1 MFEDFS
7 ERLFAH
13 FVAGHWRAPFSE
25 DAHSVTTDQGV
36 GLGQVMAA
44 GQPDIARAL
53 NVQRGADRQACRRL
67 ADTLERERDVLVR
80 ACALQ
85 NGLVPAAAGIDGL
98 VAAFAAPTDA
108 QGRVVFTTRATGLED
123 LGRALRTSIGGG
135 AIWCPSVD
143 QAVFATAFACLV
155 QQADLP
161 PGAFALLHAHVPST
175 KAAFNMVGL
184 AMLEC

>member
-7 ERLFAH
+7 ERLFAY
-13 FVAGHWRAPFSE
+13 FVAGHWRAPYSE
-25 DAHSVTTDQGV
+25 DAYPVTTDQGV

-53 NVQRGADRQACRRL
+53 NFRRGADWQACRRL
-67 ADTLERERDVLVR
+67 ADTLEREGDVLVR

-85 NGLVPAAAGIDGL
+85 TGQAPAPAGIDGL

-108 QGRVVFTTRATGLED
+108 QGGVVFSTRATRFED
-123 LGRALRTSIGGG
+123 LGRAMRAGIMGG
-135 AIWCPSVD
+135 AIWCPTVD

-155 QQADLP
+155 QQSDLP

-175 KAAFNMVGL
+175 KAAFDEARVTMR
-184 AMLEC
+184 EC